1 MNARPP
7 YLRHTL
13 TAMTFSLDI
22 LFISI
27 SHPNKSEFL
36 HKVLHMPQMM
46 YHLKMVCRYDG
57 RLHSSHQLIYAKE
70 LQADILREKAEEY
83 QLLPSLCDC

>member
-1 MNARPP
+1 MKCKSGKDMNARPP

-13 TAMTFSLDI
+13 TAMTFSSDI

-36 HKVLHMPQMM
+36 QSAAHATDDVSPK
-46 YHLKMVCRYDG
+46 DG
-57 RLHSSHQLIYAKE
+57 VQV
-70 LQADILREKAEEY
+70 
-83 QLLPSLCDC
+83 